1 MPRDDGDG
9 DGDAEPEMHPA
20 LVLFK
25 WGLDLGVDPDM
36 VLIDELMEATSVADT
51 NVSMQVALLLEA
63 TQGDLPAEAQRRFG
77 LKATRSDA
85 ADEELL
91 PHDPVAP
98 ASISQ
103 LSTTDMLADMKSTL
117 RAARERQE
125 EEAPA
130 AQEEEPNAEPAAA
143 WPSNLARMLKSMG
156 VAPK

>member
-1 MPRDDGDG
+1 MAATGTG
-9 DGDAEPEMHPA
+9 
-20 LVLFK
+20 
-25 WGLDLGVDPDM
+25 GVSSFST
-36 VLIDELMEATSVADT
+36 AW
-51 NVSMQVALLLEA
+51 
-63 TQGDLPAEAQRRFG
+63 LPAE
-77 LKATRSDA
+77 